1 LKERIMR
8 RTLSIVLLATAAPLA
23 RAAAQDARPVVAVLP
38 FENGGSYGQ
47 DREAFEALQLGLQA
61 MLISELARHPG
72 LDVLDR
78 GRTGPA
84 RAAEEGGA
92 RAIDAAS
99 AASAGK
105 ALGARFV
112 ILGAFIDHY
121 GRFRLDARVVDS
133 ESGRIVDVVSND
145 PALRDRRELYAMLQS
160 LAGRIAAALDVP
172 AAATSAPRTLPTD
185 ALTWYSRGLL
195 HLQRGE
201 RGEAAAA
208 FERALQ
214 AAPDFPEAREGLRQV
229 RPT

>member
-1 LKERIMR
+1 MR
-8 RTLSIVLLATAAPLA
+8 RTLSIVLLAAAAPLA

-61 MLISELARHPG
+61 MLISELTRYPG
-72 LDVLDR
+72 LDLLER

-121 GRFRLDARVVDS
+121 GRFRLDARVVDAQ
-133 ESGRIVDVVSND
+133 SGRIVDVVSND

-172 AAATSAPRTLPTD
+172 ATTAAARALPTD
-185 ALTWYSRGLL
+185 ALTWYSRALL

-214 AAPDFPEAREGLRQV
+214 AAPDFTEARDGLRQA

>member
-1 LKERIMR
+1 MR
-8 RTLSIVLLATAAPLA
+8 RTLSIVLLAAAAPLA
-23 RAAAQDARPVVAVLP
+23 RAAAQDARPIVAVLP

-72 LDVLDR
+72 LVLLER
-78 GRTGPA
+78 GRAGAA
-84 RAAEEGGA
+84 RPAEESGA

-172 AAATSAPRTLPTD
+172 ATTAAARTLPTD

-201 RGEAAAA
+201 RSEAAAA

-214 AAPDFPEAREGLRQV
+214 ASPDFPEAREGLRQV